1 MLNCHVNVFRSDLPA
16 MDLEGVDNHHSAQ
29 DHVVVSEVEIC
40 SEVVAGEESVGE
52 HVVSQ
57 VKLEGAVN

>member
-1 MLNCHVNVFRSDLPA
+1 